1 MQGISAVA
9 GKDVVIIDGMV
20 ITALA
25 DGESIKLDFDTAIAQ
40 MKISKDGNSIYGM
53 QYSGI
58 IGKLSIRI
66 VRGSYDDA
74 ILNSKL
80 QQWLSDPTGFN
91 LMSGSYVKR
100 VGDGQ
105 GNVTSEIYQ
114 LAGGI
119 FDKIPSGKTHSDG
132 DTEQSVT
139 VYTMLFRNNARLMQ

>member
-9 GKDVVIIDGMV
+9 GKDVIIIDGMV

-25 DGESIKLDFDTAIAQ
+25 DGEAIKLDFDTTIAQ
-40 MKISKDGNSIYGM
+40 MKISKDGNSIYAM

-58 IGKLSIRI
+58 IGKLEIRV

-74 ILNSKL
+74 VLNSKL
-80 QQWLSDPTGFN
+80 QQWLADPTSFN
-91 LMSGSYVKR
+91 LLKGSYVKR

-119 FDKIPSGKTHSDG
+119 FDKIPSGKSSSEG
-132 DTEQSVT
+132 DTDQSVV
-139 VYTMLFRNNARLMQ
+139 VYSMLFRNNVRAMQ